1 MTNLSNRSLIIVLIL
16 SIIAVIMSALYKR
29 NDNVTTV
36 FNELDYNKTYIIDL
50 EGCGITTKNIGDYFD
65 NDIIAIYPSTGKKY
79 QNVTNYGWYYI
90 DKTISMDKN
99 IDYLNKY
106 IGEYPFD
113 VLEQVEINIK
123 YEGYI
128 KKAQSEAQKLVDL
141 DNKKIPID
149 INYDNIH
156 NLASEAKQKLKQI
169 KPTSIGQAM
178 RISGVNPVDIS
189 LLMVYIKKEYFHES
203 K

>member
-36 FNELDYNKTYIIDL
+36 FNYNKTYIIDL

-106 IGEYPFD
+106 HKRLFD
-113 VLEQVEINIK
+113 NNKLNREVLEIELNGIIISKIKVVTDDIGKYSNYKVEK
-123 YEGYI
+123 
-128 KKAQSEAQKLVDL
+128 
-141 DNKKIPID
+141 
-149 INYDNIH
+149 
-156 NLASEAKQKLKQI
+156 
-169 KPTSIGQAM
+169 
-178 RISGVNPVDIS
+178 VNF
-189 LLMVYIKKEYFHES
+189 E
-203 K
+203 